1 MLRPVFGSA
10 LAFAAAILFST
21 IPASA
26 QIKAGVINLQKA
38 VLETSEIKKAQKD
51 LEAKYKS
58 RTDALDKT
66 QRELNDIQAELQASQ
81 GKISA
86 AREVELQAQGN
97 KKQRDAQRLSEDLQ
111 ADVERD
117 RNDVLQRVGTR
128 MTEVVRK
135 IAEEK
140 GLDMVV
146 DVTNAIYFKP
156 ALEVTTDAIA
166 AYDKAYPVK

>member
-1 MLRPVFGSA
+1 MLRPVFNSA
-10 LAFAAAILFST
+10 LTFLAATLICSTPAFAQL
-21 IPASA
+21 
-26 QIKAGVINLQKA
+26 KAGVINLQKA

-58 RTDALDKT
+58 RTDALEKN
-66 QRELNDIQAELQASQ
+66 QRELADIQAELQASQ

-86 AREVELQAQGN
+86 SRETELTALGQ
-97 KKQRDAQRLSEDLQ
+97 KKQRDATRLSEDLQ

-117 RNDVLQRVGTR
+117 RNEVLQRVGTR

-146 DVTNAIYFKP
+146 DVTQAVYFKP
-156 ALEVTTDAIA
+156 VLEITNEAIA
-166 AYDKAYPVK
+166 GYDKAYPAK

>member
-1 MLRPVFGSA
+1 MSRPVCN
-10 LAFAAAILFST
+10 LAFTFLAATLICST
-21 IPASA
+21 PAFA
-26 QIKAGVINLQKA
+26 QVKAGVINLQKA

-51 LEAKYKS
+51 LEAKYKT
-58 RTDALDKT
+58 RTDALEKL
-66 QRELNDIQAELQASQ
+66 QKEMADIQAELQAAQ

-86 AREVELQAQGN
+86 AREAELNAQGS
-97 KKQRDAQRLSEDLQ
+97 KKQRDAQRLNEDLQ

-146 DVTNAIYFKP
+146 DSTQAIYFKP
-156 ALEVTTDAIA
+156 AMEITNEAIA
-166 AYDKAYPVK
+166 SYDKAYPAK